1 MRLKT
6 NKTWSQRQ
14 LAIKLRVGPA
24 QNAGILSWE
33 HKRLLI
39 HAAKTS
45 LAAALCWW
53 LALRFGLHDGYWGS
67 ISAIIVLQSNVGSTV
82 TASRDRILGTL
93 IGAALGFSFSLFGTL
108 PWNYI
113 LAVAAAVVFCG
124 LLRLRNSSRLA
135 GVTITIVMLVEK
147 TGPRWSLARDRV
159 SEVVLGIVVALAVTT
174 LVFPDRARLRL
185 REGLAQEFLVLGAL
199 FEAILRGFS
208 GAPAGNLAAL
218 QEDALA
224 MLRGNSQLLEAAR
237 NEPSGGP
244 GWREGLNMLS
254 QFGRS
259 LYDALVALEFA
270 VKGSHQDAYAQ
281 QLEPA
286 LGKLAVDIR
295 NGFHHVAGCIHAWR
309 FDTAPH
315 MSLEG
320 DIERLEA
327 RMDQVRH
334 TSIEFSQAE
343 VLRAYAVQLHLKQI
357 ARLLRASRVETSRA
371 VGEAQG

>member
-1 MRLKT
+1 
-6 NKTWSQRQ
+6 
-14 LAIKLRVGPA
+14 
-24 QNAGILSWE
+24 
-33 HKRLLI
+33 
-39 HAAKTS
+39 
-45 LAAALCWW
+45 
-53 LALRFGLHDGYWGS
+53 
-67 ISAIIVLQSNVGSTV
+67 
-82 TASRDRILGTL
+82 
-93 IGAALGFSFSLFGTL
+93 
-108 PWNYI
+108 
-113 LAVAAAVVFCG
+113 
-124 LLRLRNSSRLA
+124 
-135 GVTITIVMLVEK
+135 MLVEK